1 MKFVQLAKSIQA
13 EGLQPV
19 YLIEGEEAYFRDHAV
34 ESIRAA
40 CGLINPA
47 LNDARYEGETLRGE
61 GIASLRR
68 ALETLPF
75 LDEKRLVRAYEFYP
89 SERDWGTYLK
99 PYVQNPSPSTVLL
112 IVNAGK
118 KANAADL
125 KRKQGVC
132 YVDCSRE
139 SEETLARWLF
149 GVARRQGL
157 QMDADAAA
165 LMVRYCAQDAARM
178 KLETEKLA
186 AILGENGR
194 VTRAAVEEYVAKDT
208 EYKIYELTQAASR
221 RNFALFAEILS
232 DMLGKGSD
240 EHAVLAALVSH
251 YRTLAEVT
259 GMTGSDAEVAKTLG
273 VKPYAV
279 QKNREAARRLGKGR
293 AEETYLALFGLSS
306 GAKSGLYGKTGALF
320 EAIAK
325 IFFG

>member
-1 MKFVQLAKSIQA
+1 MKFVQLAKTIQA
-13 EGLQPV
+13 EGLAPV

-40 CGLINPA
+40 CRLTNPA
-47 LNDARYEGETLRGE
+47 LNDARYEGESLKGE
-61 GIASLRR
+61 GLADLRR

-75 LDEKRLVRAYEFYP
+75 FDEKRLVRAYEFYP
-89 SERDWGTYLK
+89 TEREWESFFKTYAAD
-99 PYVQNPSPSTVLL
+99 PSPSTVFL
-112 IVNAGK
+112 IVNAGR

-125 KRKQGVC
+125 RRKAGVT

-139 SEETLARWLF
+139 NEETLSRWLF

-186 AILGENGR
+186 AILGESGR

-221 RNFALFAEILS
+221 KNYALFSEILS
-232 DMLGKGSD
+232 DMLEKGSD
-240 EHAVLAALVSH
+240 EHAVLAALVAH
-251 YRTLAEVT
+251 YRTLTEVT
-259 GMTGSDAEVAKTLG
+259 GMSGPDAEVAKALG

-279 QKNREAARRLGKGR
+279 QKNREAARRLGKER
-293 AEETYLALFGLSS
+293 VESLYLALYALSS
-306 GAKSGLYGKTGALF
+306 GARSGSCTKTGALF
-320 EAIAK
+320 GAIAK
-325 IFFG
+325 IFFV